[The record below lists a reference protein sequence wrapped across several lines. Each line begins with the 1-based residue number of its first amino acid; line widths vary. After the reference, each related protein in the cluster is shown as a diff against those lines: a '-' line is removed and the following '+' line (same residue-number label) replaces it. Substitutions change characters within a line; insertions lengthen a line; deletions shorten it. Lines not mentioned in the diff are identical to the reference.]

1 MNISFFFLLVSGNEG
16 GKASRPRFMKMNTAC
31 KMKFMS
37 PWHFYEYSNVLTK
50 EIKYVLFT
58 DVIMTDT
65 ISRDW
70 EFPKVLV
77 SKWCVCT
84 DRAPEPRPHV
94 LMSRR
99 WNQKRGTSSSAPGTW
114 NKWRFYIIVCITFS
128 VGRDNWL
135 ERTRDQYAGGDIS
148 YKIHWGLL
156 RISMVSNIGV

>member
-1 MNISFFFLLVSGNEG
+1 
-16 GKASRPRFMKMNTAC
+16 MKMNTAC

-77 SKWCVCT
+77 SKLCVCT
-84 DRAPEPRPHV
+84 DSAPEPRPHV
-94 LMSRR
+94 LMFSCPAAGIRR
-99 WNQKRGTSSSAPGTW
+99 EVHRVLLQGPEIN
-114 NKWRFYIIVCITFS
+114 
-128 VGRDNWL
+128 
-135 ERTRDQYAGGDIS
+135 GDF
-148 YKIHWGLL
+148 KL
-156 RISMVSNIGV
+156 